1 MSSVQNW
8 IGPDGVTANVDRIV
22 ICGKEHQMWLDWIH
36 AGWARLPE
44 ATIALRFATALIGF
58 VIAVPVLAHRV
69 RRWVRRRR

>member
-1 MSSVQNW
+1 
-8 IGPDGVTANVDRIV
+8 
-22 ICGKEHQMWLDWIH
+22 MWLDWIH